1 MSLDLETPSP
11 KFMKREENG
20 GSKYIPPLLALG
32 ELEFKKAFL
41 LLSYIGGYV
50 RLEQFLIFNN
60 QFLSIPL
67 ESDRFLLQGIPC

>member
-11 KFMKREENG
+11 KYLRREENG
-20 GSKYIPPLLALG
+20 GSKHIPPLLALG

-50 RLEQFLIFNN
+50 RLTFFHQFYIYFFGKL
-60 QFLSIPL
+60 
-67 ESDRFLLQGIPC
+67 

>member
-41 LLSYIGGYV
+41 LLTYLGGYV
-50 RLEQFLIFNN
+50 
-60 QFLSIPL
+60 
-67 ESDRFLLQGIPC
+67 